1 MCTIVRWTRSCID
14 VTDSIN
20 AMDTLKSQLKALLS
34 QRDALEK
41 QVAERSALLE
51 KAGVGMSSPLIDAEV

>member
-1 MCTIVRWTRSCID
+1 
-14 VTDSIN
+14 
-20 AMDTLKSQLKALLS
+20 MDTLKSQLKALLS